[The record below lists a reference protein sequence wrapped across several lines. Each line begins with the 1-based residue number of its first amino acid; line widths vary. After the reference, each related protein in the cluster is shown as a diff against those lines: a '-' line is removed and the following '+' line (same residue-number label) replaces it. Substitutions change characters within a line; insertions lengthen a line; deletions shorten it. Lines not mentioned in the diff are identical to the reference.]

1 MRIRKVALA
10 FAASAMALAM
20 PAQAQSEA
28 PQVFERTGNW
38 TADFG
43 EDYCRLLRTF
53 HSGDDEI
60 TLAFERIQP
69 GPMMRMLIIGDSF
82 RPYRGADRVGY
93 RFEPREQ
100 VPPFEPSTDFAT
112 SRTPDGER
120 LTILS
125 FISLGEA
132 PQFTQVFQQ
141 RTNGDDETT
150 DAALP
155 APGEPPQFPAYD
167 PQAEQA
173 RASEIRSL
181 VFDEGLSRPIRFATG
196 NMGDVMAVLQS
207 CTMDLVSSWG
217 VDAEKHLDL
226 QRGAFPAP
234 GPIISRTT
242 VPFDQFARLTG
253 NYNQVRV
260 MVSAAGEPTSCH
272 IHFPTLEE
280 GVNDRICEQVMEN
293 AEFQPALDAQG
304 DAIASYWLVPVFAL
318 LGPPPA

>member
-10 FAASAMALAM
+10 FAASTMALTL
-20 PAQAQSEA
+20 PVQAQSEA
-28 PQVFERTGNW
+28 PQVFERSGNW

-53 HSGDDEI
+53 RSGDDEI

-69 GPMMRMLIIGDSF
+69 GPMMRMLIVGDDF
-82 RPYRGADRVGY
+82 RPYRGADRLSY
-93 RFEPREQ
+93 RFEPREA
-100 VPPFEPSTDFAT
+100 VPPFELSTDFAS

-141 RTNGDDETT
+141 RTNAGDQTT
-150 DAALP
+150 DAA
-155 APGEPPQFPAYD
+155 GEPPQFPVYD

-173 RASEIRSL
+173 RASGIRSL
-181 VFDEGLSRPIRFATG
+181 VFEEGLSRPIRFDTG
-196 NMGDVMAVLQS
+196 AMGDVMGVLQT
-207 CTMDLVSSWG
+207 CTSDLVSSWG
-217 VDAEKHLDL
+217 IDAERHANL
-226 QRGAFPAP
+226 QRGAFPEP
-234 GPIISRTT
+234 GPIIANTT
-242 VPFDQFARLTG
+242 IPFDQFARLTG

-260 MVSAAGEPTSCH
+260 MVSKEGDPTSCH

-280 GVNDRICEQVMEN
+280 GVNERICEQVMEN
-293 AEFQPALDAQG
+293 AEFQPALDAEGQP
-304 DAIASYWLVPVFAL
+304 IASYWLVPVFVLFGA
-318 LGPPPA
+318 PESQASS

>member
-53 HSGDDEI
+53 RSGDDEI

-93 RFEPREQ
+93 RFEPREEA
-100 VPPFEPSTDFAT
+100 PPSDLSTEFAS

-125 FISLGEA
+125 SISLAEA

-141 RTNGDDETT
+141 RSNAGDQTT

-155 APGEPPQFPAYD
+155 AQGEPPRFPAYD

-173 RASEIRSL
+173 RASAIRSL
-181 VFDEGLSRPIRFATG
+181 VFEEGLSRPIRFDTG
-196 NMGDVMAVLQS
+196 NMGDVMGVLQT
-207 CTMDLVSSWG
+207 CTSDLVSSWG
-217 VDAEKHLDL
+217 VDAERHANL
-226 QRGAFPAP
+226 QRGAFPEP
-234 GPIISRTT
+234 GPIIANNTI
-242 VPFDQFARLTG
+242 PFDQFARLTG

-260 MVSAAGEPTSCH
+260 MVSEEGEPTSCH

-280 GVNDRICEQVMEN
+280 GVNQRVCEQVMEN
-293 AEFQPALDAQG
+293 AEFQPALDAEGQP
-304 DAIASYWLVPVFAL
+304 IASYWLVPVFVL
-318 LGPPPA
+318 LGPPES